1 MEEMILNLVCLFV
14 SVFALGVA
22 VWALLSGMLAA
33 EGVDALFLLAVCL
46 VVAVLFGWTPVQW
59 LRRSRLREML
69 KRKKKTTAADDSARR
84 VTAGATQPQER
95 ET

>member
-22 VWALLSGMLAA
+22 VWALFSGML
-33 EGVDALFLLAVCL
+33 EGVDALFLMAVCL

-59 LRRSRLREML
+59 LRRTRLREL
-69 KRKKKTTAADDSARR
+69 LTRKKKAAAPDDSAKRA
-84 VTAGATQPQER
+84 TARAPQPQER

>member
-22 VWALLSGMLAA
+22 VWALFSGML
-33 EGVDALFLLAVCL
+33 EGVDALFLMAVCL
-46 VVAVLFGWTPVQW
+46 VMAALFGWTPAQR
-59 LRRSRLREML
+59 LRQSRLREPL
-69 KRKKKTTAADDSARR
+69 RRKERTAAADDGARPAAAR
-84 VTAGATQPQER
+84 ATQPQER